1 MSTNKN
7 RELRFDN
14 YIELRYLYIIF
25 MAAKMHRC
33 IPNRNANSIISSH
46 PNTKAMLHINLLSN
60 AILIS
65 FADNLRPKSLSRLRR
80 PRHRA
85 QRDRRARTRQHA
97 VSSVRLLVHADVV
110 WQAAQQVELRL
121 DPAQD
126 LLVRDE
132 ELDISRSPEVADT
145 CAAEVPDETD
155 VGDDE
160 GGYENKDEGCGPGGD
175 LVGADAGTC

>member
-1 MSTNKN
+1 
-7 RELRFDN
+7 
-14 YIELRYLYIIF
+14 
-25 MAAKMHRC
+25 
-33 IPNRNANSIISSH
+33 
-46 PNTKAMLHINLLSN
+46 MLHINLLSN